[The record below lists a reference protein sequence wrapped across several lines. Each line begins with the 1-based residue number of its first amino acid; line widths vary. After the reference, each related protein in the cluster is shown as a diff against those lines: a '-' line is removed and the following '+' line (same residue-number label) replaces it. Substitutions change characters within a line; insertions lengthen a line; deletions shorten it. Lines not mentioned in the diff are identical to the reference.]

1 MVLQSKRIGRFFMIG
16 VYDYTVIATYL
27 SLLLGLGGLY
37 SAAQN
42 EPLDAMLCLM
52 LAGLLDAFD
61 RRIART
67 KKDRTEQEKRFGIQ
81 IDSLN
86 DLVCF
91 GVLPAAIGW
100 SMDCDRLWF
109 LATMSFFALCALIR
123 LAYFNVT
130 EEERQDRTS
139 ENRAYY
145 LGVPVTASAALLP
158 ALAALFPE
166 LRGRLRAGAVS
177 AWCAVHHTDSRQE
190 AAAARRGAF
199 VRVRAWRICCFAP
212 RIDALA
218 LPSLSSG
225 PSERF
230 SFGRPLSFYFPD

>member
-1 MVLQSKRIGRFFMIG
+1 MIG

-61 RRIART
+61 GRIARA

-130 EEERQDRTS
+130 EEERQDRAPRLLPR
-139 ENRAYY
+139 RA
-145 LGVPVTASAALLP
+145 GHGERRARAALLP
-158 ALAALFPE
+158 ALAALCPE
-166 LRGRLRAGAVS
+166 LRGRLRAGAVP
-177 AWCAVHHTDSRQE
+177 AWRTVHHADSRQE

-199 VRVRAWRICCFAP
+199 VHIRAWRICCFAP

-230 SFGRPLSFYFPD
+230 AFGRPLSFYFPD

>member
-1 MVLQSKRIGRFFMIG
+1 MIG

-27 SLLLGLGGLY
+27 SLLLGLAGIY

-42 EPLDAMLCLM
+42 APLAAMLYLM

-61 RRIART
+61 GRIART
-67 KKDRTEQEKRFGIQ
+67 KANRTDAEKRFGIQ

-130 EEERQDRTS
+130 EEERQNQMS
-139 ENRAYY
+139 EHRAYY
-145 LGVPVTASAALLP
+145 LGVPVTASALAAPLFYLAAQYFRLNCAAVYAPGLFLLGVLYITP
-158 ALAALFPE
+158 LRVKKPHLGGILLLAALGLAEF
-166 LRGRLRAGAVS
+166 VS
-177 AWCAVHHTDSRQE
+177 LVCVLTR
-190 AAAARRGAF
+190 
-199 VRVRAWRICCFAP
+199 
-212 RIDALA
+212 
-218 LPSLSSG
+218 
-225 PSERF
+225 
-230 SFGRPLSFYFPD
+230 

>member
-1 MVLQSKRIGRFFMIG
+1 MIG
-16 VYDYTVIATYL
+16 VYDYTVLATYL
-27 SLLLGLGGLY
+27 SLAFGVSGILAAMNGSPY
-37 SAAQN
+37 SA
-42 EPLDAMLCLM
+42 LLCLM
-52 LAGLLDAFD
+52 VGGLLEAFD
-61 RRIART
+61 GRIART

-145 LGVPVTASAALLP
+145 LGVPVTASAVLAPLFYLLSLRFALNCAVVY
-158 ALAALFPE
+158 ALGLFLLGVLYITPLHVKKPQ
-166 LRGRLRAGAVS
+166 LRGVVLLSIFGLGA
-177 AWCAVHHTDSRQE
+177 CAVLL
-190 AAAARRGAF
+190 
-199 VRVRAWRICCFAP
+199 C
-212 RIDALA
+212 ALN
-218 LPSLSSG
+218 S
-225 PSERF
+225 
-230 SFGRPLSFYFPD
+230 

>member
-1 MVLQSKRIGRFFMIG
+1 MIG

-61 RRIART
+61 GRIART

-130 EEERQDRTS
+130 EEERQGRTS

-145 LGVPVTASAALLP
+145 LGVRAAFLP
-158 ALAALFPE
+158 ALAALCPE
-166 LRGRLRAGAVS
+166 LRGRLRAGAVP
-177 AWCAVHHTDSRQE
+177 AWRTVHHAAPRQK
-190 AAAARRGAF
+190 AAAARRGVS

>member
-61 RRIART
+61 GRIART

-130 EEERQDRTS
+130 EEERQNQMS
-139 ENRAYY
+139 ERRAR
-145 LGVPVTASAALLP
+145 AALLS
-158 ALAALFPE
+158 ALAALFSE

-177 AWCAVHHTDSRQE
+177 ARCAVHHTDSRQE
-190 AAAARRGAF
+190 AAVARRGAF
-199 VRVRAWRICCFAP
+199 VHIRAWRICCFAP

-218 LPSLSSG
+218 PPSLSSG

>member
-61 RRIART
+61 GRIART

-100 SMDCDRLWF
+100 STGCQRLWF
-109 LATMSFFALCALIR
+109 LATMSFFTLCALIR

-130 EEERQDRTS
+130 EEERQDKTN
-139 ENRAYY
+139 ENRRYY
-145 LGVPVTASAALLP
+145 LGLPVTSSAFVMPFFYLLALYAGRSAAILYAIGAFLLGVLYISP
-158 ALAALFPE
+158 LRIKKVGLRGVALLSAVGLAEFAALVHMI
-166 LRGRLRAGAVS
+166 RA
-177 AWCAVHHTDSRQE
+177 
-190 AAAARRGAF
+190 
-199 VRVRAWRICCFAP
+199 
-212 RIDALA
+212 
-218 LPSLSSG
+218 
-225 PSERF
+225 
-230 SFGRPLSFYFPD
+230 

>member
-1 MVLQSKRIGRFFMIG
+1 MIG

-61 RRIART
+61 GRIART
-67 KKDRTEQEKRFGIQ
+67 KKNRTEQEKRFGIQ

-100 SMDCDRLWF
+100 SMECNRLWF

-145 LGVPVTASAALLP
+145 LGVPVTASAVLAPLFYLLSLRFALNCAVVY
-158 ALAALFPE
+158 ALGLFFLGVLYITPIRVRKPKLRAICLMAALGAAEFAALVYM
-166 LRGRLRAGAVS
+166 LR
-177 AWCAVHHTDSRQE
+177 H
-190 AAAARRGAF
+190 
-199 VRVRAWRICCFAP
+199 
-212 RIDALA
+212 
-218 LPSLSSG
+218 
-225 PSERF
+225 
-230 SFGRPLSFYFPD
+230 